1 MQNIIRGI
9 MKTYS
14 IKELKI
20 IGEITKEFDEETKE
34 AFIIL
39 LAIKEGRF

>member
-1 MQNIIRGI
+1 MF
-9 MKTYS
+9 TEE
-14 IKELKI
+14 ELKI
-20 IGEITKEFDEETKE
+20 IDEITKEFDEETKE